1 MPVDEVIGPGQTWL
15 VKPEIGSYLTVLAE
29 IGPGLLQG
37 RDRHRRGPR
46 DGQRREGGPAM
57 TLTPEQEARLHEA
70 ADPDIAAALAEIER
84 LHRPLEILAGFDAS
98 LPKRRIDAVQEA
110 FGWCAA
116 DMARWILDR
125 CAEARAVLAAPVDQG
140 AKEGE

>member
-1 MPVDEVIGPGQTWL
+1 
-15 VKPEIGSYLTVLAE
+15 
-29 IGPGLLQG
+29 
-37 RDRHRRGPR
+37 
-46 DGQRREGGPAM
+46 M
-57 TLTPEQEARLHEA
+57 TLTPEQQARLHES

-84 LHRPLEILAGFDAS
+84 LRRPLEILAGFEAS
-98 LPKRRIDAVQEA
+98 LPKRRPDAVQEA

-125 CAEARAVLAAPVDQG
+125 CAEASAALAAPVAQD